1 VLLWVILASLTAIVL
16 FVLLRPLAG
25 SGGSEPGRDAFN
37 ATVYRDQL
45 DEIEADRARGLIGE
59 AEAEAARLEVARR
72 LLAADE
78 MVRGKSDEAKG
89 GALAR
94 TALIGVA
101 LALPLAALSLYLLYG
116 SPRLPDQPLTARL
129 TDPAQEKNVGA
140 LVARVEARL
149 RAHPEEGEG
158 WDAIAPVYM
167 AGRRYADAAD
177 AYGHAIRLLG
187 PSAERLSGYGQALVL
202 EKGGLVSEE
211 ARRALEQA
219 LARDVTLVEPRILLA
234 IAKEQDGDYE
244 AAIEDWRGLMD
255 REGTD
260 ERWRAMVQTRI
271 ADAEGHLS
279 GKPPAA
285 DATPPVVSGPSAADV
300 AAAQT
305 MSPAERQTM
314 VEGMVQRLAARLD
327 AQGDDLAG
335 WLRLV
340 RAYTVLGRDDEA
352 REALA
357 RAKSQ
362 FAGNTQ
368 AIEQLDALAAELG
381 LKS

>member
-1 VLLWVILASLTAIVL
+1 
-16 FVLLRPLAG
+16 
-25 SGGSEPGRDAFN
+25 
-37 ATVYRDQL
+37 
-45 DEIEADRARGLIGE
+45 
-59 AEAEAARLEVARR
+59 
-72 LLAADE
+72 
-78 MVRGKSDEAKG
+78 
-89 GALAR
+89 
-94 TALIGVA
+94 
-101 LALPLAALSLYLLYG
+101 
-116 SPRLPDQPLTARL
+116 
-129 TDPAQEKNVGA
+129 
-140 LVARVEARL
+140 
-149 RAHPEEGEG
+149 
-158 WDAIAPVYM
+158 M

-177 AYGHAIRLLG
+177 AYGQAIRLLG
-187 PSAERLSGYGQALVL
+187 PSAQRLSGYGQALVL

-219 LARDVTLVEPRILLA
+219 LASDETLVEPRILLA

-244 AAIEDWRGLMD
+244 AAIEDWRGLMN
-255 REGTD
+255 REGAD
-260 ERWRAMVQTRI
+260 ERWRTMVQTRI
-271 ADAEGHLS
+271 ADAEAHLS
-279 GKPPAA
+279 GKPPGSDAA
-285 DATPPVVSGPSAADV
+285 PPVVSGPSAADV